1 MTLNEKRRRAHQK
14 LAALPGVRP
23 VRRPVTAGGPA
34 EFDLY
39 YVRTGRKTKHPLV
52 IIPGGPGA
60 ASIALY
66 RGLRRRAAADGLDV
80 IMIEHR
86 GIGMSRHDDFGA
98 DLPPEALTIEQVV
111 DDVAAVLD
119 DAQVGSAIIYGT
131 SYGTYI
137 AAGLGVR
144 HPARV
149 YTMILDSP
157 LLGDDIDEVRQTLRS
172 VLWHGQQPDTEEL
185 ADKVRR
191 LVDEEVMTPAAAQL
205 AAALYGLGGPR
216 LLDRQLDL
224 LLGGHH
230 LLWTAAGRMGELMVG
245 RKAPYR
251 NETDLVGRIGFRE
264 LNYAA
269 DPDGLPLD
277 PAAAA
282 HGFALGAAPPFEAEP
297 FDLVAE
303 MPKFGWP
310 TVVMSGGRDLTT
322 PPVVAER
329 IAGLIPGSVL
339 VRLPTT
345 GHSVLDTKER
355 AALRIAEVASIGRID
370 TLPRQETA
378 LDAMPSRPAVRLMV
392 SAMSA
397 AARVE
402 AVLPVALPRV
412 VARTLS
418 DSPGSSLIGARPRRR
433 RTPTKPATS

>member
-1 MTLNEKRRRAHQK
+1 MTLNAKRRRAHDK

-23 VRRPVTAGGPA
+23 IRRPVTATGSD

-39 YVRTGRKTKHPLV
+39 YVRTGRKTRHPLV

-66 RGLRRRAAADGLDV
+66 RGLRRRAAAEGLDV

-86 GIGMSRHDDFGA
+86 GVGMSRHDDNGA

-119 DAQVGSAIIYGT
+119 DAQVDSAIIYGT
-131 SYGTYI
+131 SYGTYV
-137 AAGLGVR
+137 AAGVGVR
-144 HPARV
+144 HPSRV
-149 YTMILDSP
+149 FAMILDSP
-157 LLGDDIDEVRQTLRS
+157 LLAGDDIEVVRQTVRS
-172 VLWHGQQPDTEEL
+172 VLWHGREPDTEEL

-191 LVDEEVMTPAAAQL
+191 LADEGVMTPAGAQL
-205 AAALYGLGGPR
+205 AATVYGFGGAR

-224 LLGGHH
+224 LLGGRN
-230 LLWTAAGRMGELMVG
+230 LVWTAMGHFGELMVG

-251 NETDLVGRIGFRE
+251 NEADLVGRIGYRE

-277 PAAAA
+277 PAVAMHEFAAGEA
-282 HGFALGAAPPFEAEP
+282 TRFEAEP

-303 MPKFGWP
+303 MPKFTWP
-310 TVVMSGGRDLTT
+310 TVVVSGGRDLIT
-322 PPVVAER
+322 PPAVADR
-329 IAGLIPGSVL
+329 IAELIPGSVL

-355 AALRIAEVASIGRID
+355 AALRIAEAAAIGRID
-370 TLPRQETA
+370 TLRPQEAA
-378 LDAMPSRPAVRLMV
+378 LDAMPSVPAVRLMV
-392 SAMSA
+392 SALA
-397 AARVE
+397 VAARVE
-402 AVLPVALPRV
+402 AVLPASLPRV
-412 VARTLS
+412 VTRTL
-418 DSPGSSLIGARPRRR
+418 P
-433 RTPTKPATS
+433 KPVTS

>member
-1 MTLNEKRRRAHQK
+1 MTLNEKRRRAHRK

-23 VRRPVTAGGPA
+23 VRRPVTAGGSD

-39 YVRTGRKTKHPLV
+39 YVRAGRKTRHPVV

-66 RGLRRRAAADGLDV
+66 RGLRRRAAAEGLDV

-86 GIGMSRHDDFGA
+86 GVGMSRHDDTGA

-119 DAQVGSAIIYGT
+119 DAQVDSATIYGT
-131 SYGTYI
+131 SYGTYV
-137 AAGLGVR
+137 AAGVGVR

-149 YTMILDSP
+149 HAMILDSP
-157 LLGDDIDEVRQTLRS
+157 LLAGDDIEVVRRTLRS
-172 VLWHGQQPDTEEL
+172 VLWHGRADTAEL

-191 LVDEEVMTPAAAQL
+191 LVDDGVMTPAAAQL
-205 AAALYGLGGPR
+205 AATVYGFGGAP

-224 LLGGHH
+224 LLDGRQ
-230 LLWTAAGRMGELMVG
+230 LLWAAMGRVGELAVG

-251 NETDLVGRIGFRE
+251 NETDLVGRIAFRE

-277 PAAAA
+277 PAVAMRA
-282 HGFALGAAPPFEAEP
+282 FADGNPPPFEAEP
-297 FDLVAE
+297 FDLVAA
-303 MPKFGWP
+303 MPRFGFP
-310 TVVMSGGRDLTT
+310 TVVISGGRDLTT
-322 PPVVAER
+322 PPEVAER
-329 IAGLIPGSVL
+329 VAELIGGSVL

-345 GHSVLDTKER
+345 GHSLLDTKER
-355 AALRIAEVASIGRID
+355 AALRVVEAVCAGRID
-370 TLPRQETA
+370 TLPAQADE
-378 LDAMPSRPAVRLMV
+378 LDAMPNRPAVRLMV
-392 SAMSA
+392 SAISA

-402 AVLPVALPRV
+402 AALPAIVSRV
-412 VARTLS
+412 AARTQ
-418 DSPGSSLIGARPRRR
+418 A
-433 RTPTKPATS
+433 KPATS